1 MVLPSTAPPLTQSH
15 ALQRRTCAS
24 STCGTPVTRNR
35 HRRHDRVRHDAHA
48 ADPAVQTLIV
58 RLAGVKPGRLREN
71 SILYEF
77 LQAQIDGLTL
87 TNNRGNRWTNMY
99 LFFWLDMIDKMGV
112 RGFNAFRG
120 VPRTLSLPPGQIRK
134 ANMHVDPTAF
144 NFNVP
149 SASLLYDVGLP
160 ETDDIDG
167 FGTEEHA
174 EQIVKNILAA
184 TGCKTMEEVLNS
196 EDPAI
201 RMHGWVLLNFD
212 GSAIRSHLVVSR
224 RHAELHGGNPFIGYV
239 SDSAKTIDG
248 DKADL
253 ATHVI
258 KLGAVTPPGLF
269 TEAGS
274 LFTTSEASATLVDK
288 LFAFV
293 VFLLAFGVTVY
304 AGCSDAASV
313 MKKTLKALCAKMLAE
328 LQLPLLILMDFDHN
342 HKNSRNMLMGRVLMT
357 LEGVMFSILTLRT
370 WWLHANEAIRAYV
383 KFLTLQHVAPK
394 NKMKSELA
402 RTVRG
407 GLPFPC
413 CAGTHRLNQ
422 TAA

>member
-58 RLAGVKPGRLREN
+58 RLAGVKQGRLREN

-184 TGCKTMEEVLNS
+184 TDCKTMEEVLNS

-212 GSAIRSHLVVSR
+212 GSADYRKTWVHYLGAAVQRVLGSSAQRGENQRWVQYPRLVSATDVGTPTASEVVVS
-224 RHAELHGGNPFIGYV
+224 
-239 SDSAKTIDG
+239 
-248 DKADL
+248 
-253 ATHVI
+253 
-258 KLGAVTPPGLF
+258 
-269 TEAGS
+269 
-274 LFTTSEASATLVDK
+274 
-288 LFAFV
+288 
-293 VFLLAFGVTVY
+293 
-304 AGCSDAASV
+304 
-313 MKKTLKALCAKMLAE
+313 
-328 LQLPLLILMDFDHN
+328 
-342 HKNSRNMLMGRVLMT
+342 
-357 LEGVMFSILTLRT
+357 
-370 WWLHANEAIRAYV
+370 ANEPSADTR
-383 KFLTLQHVAPK
+383 
-394 NKMKSELA
+394 NW
-402 RTVRG
+402 VRYT
-407 GLPFPC
+407 
-413 CAGTHRLNQ
+413 AGRSYPTQQFAQLFD
-422 TAA
+422 